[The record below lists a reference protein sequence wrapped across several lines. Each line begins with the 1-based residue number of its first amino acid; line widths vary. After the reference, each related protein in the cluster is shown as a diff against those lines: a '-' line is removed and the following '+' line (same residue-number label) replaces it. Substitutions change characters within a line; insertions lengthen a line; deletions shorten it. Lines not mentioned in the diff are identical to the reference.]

1 MGLAL
6 GVAGIALIALV
17 PVVVIWTL
25 LHLERLGGWVVAALR
40 RCRLLPPEKQEI
52 PRPPV
57 ERLAAD
63 LRRLSAA
70 ARDVPRGT
78 SHARRKGLQI
88 AYDDVLVVACEA
100 LDVPQSLAALPAG
113 MDRDLERLR
122 VEAALES
129 AGLRF
134 RAPRK
139 RQDTP

>member
-6 GVAGIALIALV
+6 GVAGVALAAVLPIVTL
-17 PVVVIWTL
+17 WTL
-25 LHLERLGGWVVAALR
+25 RHLDRLGGWVVAALR
-40 RCRLLPPEKQEI
+40 RCRVLPRQVQEI

-70 ARDVPRGT
+70 SREVPRGT
-78 SHARRKGLQI
+78 SHARHKGLLL
-88 AYDDVLVVACEA
+88 AYDEVLGCACRA
-100 LDVPQSLAALPAG
+100 LDVPHSLDTLPAG
-113 MDRDLERLR
+113 LDRDLERLR

>member
-6 GVAGIALIALV
+6 GVAGIALTALL
-17 PVVVIWTL
+17 PVVIIWTL
-25 LHLERLGGWVVAALR
+25 LHLDRLGGWVVAGLR
-40 RCRLLPPEKQEI
+40 RCRLLPRERQEI

-70 ARDVPRGT
+70 AREVPRGM
-78 SHARRKGLQI
+78 SHARRKGLLL
-88 AYDDVLVVACEA
+88 AYDDALVAACRA
-100 LDVPQSLAALPAG
+100 LDVPQSLDALPAG
-113 MDRDLERLR
+113 LDRDLERLR

-134 RAPRK
+134 RTPRK